1 MKVYSTNNLTSEKR
15 IQISS
20 KGKLVL
26 KNKNDLKI
34 ELKNNILWRKKWAF
48 KYDANKWAALYSKR
62 FLAASI
68 KGYDH

>member
-34 ELKNNILWRKKWAF
+34 ELKNTIL
-48 KYDANKWAALYSKR
+48 
-62 FLAASI
+62 
-68 KGYDH
+68 